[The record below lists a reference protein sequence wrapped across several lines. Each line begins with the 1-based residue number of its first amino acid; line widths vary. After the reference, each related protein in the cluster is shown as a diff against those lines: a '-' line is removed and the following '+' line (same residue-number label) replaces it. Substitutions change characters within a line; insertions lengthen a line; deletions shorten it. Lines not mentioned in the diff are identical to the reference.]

1 MRLVVKPDF
10 KNGRVHGPQVEIETS
25 PGESGYIYSE
35 GTGRGWITKQQPI
48 KDAYQNG
55 KWNRFVVRANGD
67 RIQTWVN
74 GIAIADIVD
83 AESSKKGFIGLQVHG
98 IKRDMGPFEVRWRD
112 IRVRELQ

>member
-1 MRLVVKPDF
+1 MPDL
-10 KNGRVHGPQVEIETS
+10 GPS
-25 PGESGYIYSE
+25 PGGS
-35 GTGRGWITKQQPI
+35 RR
-48 KDAYQNG
+48 QNG